1 MMILLLVIAA
11 VVSPVEALRPYPAGP
26 RTRAGRESGRNACLP
41 RSRSPQRALPLKM
54 AEVQN
59 DHPAQIKLPRGS
71 PVVELG
77 FTSHVRAS
85 PL

>member
-1 MMILLLVIAA
+1 MMIPWLVIAA
-11 VVSPVEALRPYPAGP
+11 VVSPVEALRLTPAHF
-26 RTRAGRESGRNACLP
+26 RARVGRGYGRKACH
-41 RSRSPQRALPLKM
+41 RSLQPASPLKM

-59 DHPAQIKLPRGS
+59 DPAVIKLPPGS
-71 PVVELG
+71 PGVELG